1 MGKAT
6 HNKGSRGTKRALPVL
21 VDEEVFIKKN
31 KHGNLV
37 YVTRQVKPEKVSK
50 TTYASQ
56 SKHSEQSR
64 ERWSNS
70 LILDDSEDGG
80 HVRGCKEKR
89 KNTPTKVCHSQEI

>member
-1 MGKAT
+1 MVKAT
-6 HNKGSRGTKRALPVL
+6 HKGSRGTKRALPVL
-21 VDEEVFIKKN
+21 VDEEVFTEKN
-31 KHGNLV
+31 KCGNLV

-56 SKHSEQSR
+56 SKHSEQSTEWR
-64 ERWSNS
+64 VNS

-89 KNTPTKVCHSQEI
+89 KKTPTKVCHSQEI